1 MNPSPYKAQA
11 TAIQNQEA
19 AITPD
24 VIGSLNAVHSP
35 RQPSPFLSGQSLIR

>member
-19 AITPD
+19 AILKGLSCS
-24 VIGSLNAVHSP
+24 VRRP
-35 RQPSPFLSGQSLIR
+35 RGGPIKAAILICS